1 MTDQQ
6 VRRDPSE
13 DEIDIGAL
21 MARVWATRGRAMIA
35 MLVVALA
42 FSAFLALRYLASDKN
57 VNYSQAFDLTFD
69 GIADGEFPD
78 GSPFLISSVISSTVL
93 GRVYQENQ
101 LGSTDLSLD
110 DLRRGLNVE
119 PYAPD
124 HFLIVERYRNQ
135 MNNSNLSAAEAAE
148 LQQQMQSDLRSASA
162 SGILITLQLPEGML
176 TADQARKL
184 LQDIPNAWA
193 ERAISEQ
200 GVLELNL
207 PIYSDRIFDE
217 ARFESLDYLVGIELL
232 LDNIELIQENISAL
246 KEEPNA
252 TNVTDSE
259 TGYTLEDLEKA
270 IADVAEYDLRQLVD
284 PVKELGLAR
293 DPEFVRLFYN
303 SRMQDLELQQRL
315 WQQRAEVTRTVLRTY
330 RNEDAGS
337 GGASAGGSPQASLAP
352 QLGDAFLDRLLEVS
366 RQGDD
371 LAYRQELTQ
380 QVLEY
385 ENEAL
390 DVQNE
395 MAEIELTLASLDRA
409 EQSDEDI
416 QRYVDRV
423 QQRLPL
429 VLQTLREYTRVV
441 GRIHQQL
448 GRESV
453 GSVSGLVRPMG
464 GSFNAST
471 PGVVTSGDIKT
482 LIALL
487 VLTLFGAVFV
497 SLIADLFRDRAAGT
511 AGRV

>member
-6 VRRDPSE
+6 VRRDPSD

-21 MARVWATRGRAMIA
+21 MARVWATKGRAMIA
-35 MLVVALA
+35 LLVVALA
-42 FSAFLALRYLASDKN
+42 FSAFLALRYLASDKD
-57 VNYSQAFDLTFD
+57 VTYSQAFDLTFD
-69 GIADGEFPD
+69 GIANGEFPD
-78 GSPFLISSVISSTVL
+78 GSPFLISDVVSSTVL
-93 GRVYQENQ
+93 SRVYQENQ
-101 LGSTDLSLD
+101 LESTELTLD
-110 DLRRGLNVE
+110 ELRRGLNIE

-124 HFLIVERYRNQ
+124 HFLIVERYRSR
-135 MNNSNLSAAEAAE
+135 MNNSNLSAAEVAE

-162 SGILITLQLPEGML
+162 SGMLLTLQLPEGTL
-176 TADQARKL
+176 ATELAREIL
-184 LQDIPNAWA
+184 RDIPSTWA
-193 ERAISEQ
+193 KRAISEK

-207 PIYSDRIFDE
+207 PIYSERIFDE

-232 LDNIELIQENISAL
+232 LDNIGLIQENITAL
-246 KEEPNA
+246 KREPNA

-259 TGYTLEDLEKA
+259 TGYKLEDLEKA
-270 IADVAEYDLRQLVD
+270 IADVAEYDLRQLID

-293 DPEFVRLFYN
+293 DPDFVRLYYN
-303 SRMQDLELQQRL
+303 SRLQELELEQRL
-315 WQQRAEVTRTVLRTY
+315 WQKRAEVTRTVLNSY
-330 RNEDAGS
+330 RSEGQ
-337 GGASAGGSPQASLAP
+337 GGASGKADSIPQASLAP

-380 QVLEY
+380 QVLKY

-409 EQSDEDI
+409 EENDEDI
-416 QRYVDRV
+416 QRYVDQV
-423 QQRLPL
+423 QQRLPM
-429 VLQTLREYTRVV
+429 VLETLRDYTRVV

-448 GRESV
+448 GRQAV
-453 GSVSGLVRPMG
+453 GTVSELVRPMG
-464 GSFNAST
+464 GSFAEST
-471 PGVVTSGDIKT
+471 PRAVTSSDVKT

-497 SLIADLFRDRAAGT
+497 SLIADLFRDRKAH
-511 AGRV
+511 